1 MIKGRPEYRDGAHG
15 DLIRDALLW
24 NEIHQVGHEK
34 TAAKVPERH
43 VTDFIND
50 ARANLDTCCLN
61 ALSSSGLI
69 T

>member
-15 DLIRDALLW
+15 ELIKDALLW

-43 VTDFIND
+43 VTDLVTD
-50 ARANLDTCCLN
+50 ARANLDTCSFN
-61 ALSSSGLI
+61 ALASIRLI